1 MKMSVLRNRYW
12 LFVCLI
18 TSAGLIVMTEGKQDA
33 GWSFDNSFVQ
43 LPEAFFSR
51 TNPEPVKHAVK
62 VLFNEDLANDL
73 GLDVDILRSSGVQ
86 VFAGNEIP
94 AGSAPLAQ
102 AYAGHQ
108 FGHFTN
114 LGDGRAVLLGEHV
127 TPTKHRVDI
136 QLKGSGRT
144 CYSRSGDG
152 RAVLGPMLRE
162 YIISEGMHSLG
173 IPTTRSLAVTAT
185 GENVLRNLPLPG
197 AILTRIAKSHI
208 RIGTFQY
215 AAALGDKNNLTQL
228 LNYTVARHYPE
239 LQNSP
244 DLPFRFFQAVLDKQA
259 SLVAHWMSVG
269 FVHGVL
275 NTDNVSIAGETI
287 DYGPCAF
294 LDVYHPETV
303 FSSIDHQ
310 GRYSFEKQP
319 VITQWNLARLAES
332 LLLVCPGERDKAVEE
347 FISIL
352 ETFSEQYEK
361 YYHLGT
367 NAKLGLRQQE
377 KEDAG
382 LYANLLD
389 IMRSAQADF
398 SSTFIALSHALENE
412 HMDSVLLKMSGFDN
426 WMHRWRERI
435 SHESSSLPEIAKR
448 MRTMNPVI
456 IPRNLKVEEALTEAE
471 SGNIEPAERLLTVL
485 QAPFSETLENEPFRK
500 GAPPGSASYCTFCGT

>member
-1 MKMSVLRNRYW
+1 MSVLRNQDRF
-12 LFVCLI
+12 LVCLI
-18 TSAGLIVMTEGKQDA
+18 TAAGIIVTTKDTQDA
-33 GWSFDNSFVQ
+33 GWSFDNSFMQ

-73 GLDVDILRSSGVQ
+73 GLDVDVLRSSGAQ

-94 AGSAPLAQ
+94 PGAAPLAQ

-127 TPTKHRVDI
+127 TPKKHRVDV

-162 YIISEGMHSLG
+162 YIISEGMYSLG
-173 IPTTRSLAVTAT
+173 VPSTRSLAVTAT

-197 AILTRIAKSHI
+197 AILTRVAESHI

-215 AAALGDKNNLTQL
+215 AAALGDKNNLSEL
-228 LNYTVARHYPE
+228 LKYTVARHYPE
-239 LQNSP
+239 LPNTP
-244 DLPFRFFQAVLDKQA
+244 DLPFTFFRAVLDKQA
-259 SLVAHWMSVG
+259 SLVARWMFVG

-319 VITQWNLARLAES
+319 MITQWNLARLAES
-332 LLLVCPGERDKAVEE
+332 LLLVCPGEQDKSVEK
-347 FISIL
+347 FVSIL
-352 ETFSEQYEK
+352 ETFSESYET
-361 YYHLGT
+361 YYQHGT
-367 NAKLGLRQQE
+367 NAKLGLRNQE
-377 KEDAG
+377 KEDAI
-382 LYANLLD
+382 LYQDLLD
-389 IMRSAQADF
+389 IMKFSQADF
-398 SSTFIALSHALENE
+398 SSTFVALSHALENE
-412 HMDSVLLKMSGFDN
+412 HADPVLMKMSGFDN
-426 WMHRWRERI
+426 WVQRWRERL
-435 SHESSSLPEIAKR
+435 SHESSLLPEIAKR
-448 MRTMNPVI
+448 MRSVNPVI
-456 IPRNLKVEEALTEAE
+456 VPRNLQVEEALAEAE
-471 SGNIEPAERLLTVL
+471 SGNIEPAQRLLGVL
-485 QAPFSETLENEPFRK
+485 QAPFSETLENELYRK

>member
-1 MKMSVLRNRYW
+1 
-12 LFVCLI
+12 
-18 TSAGLIVMTEGKQDA
+18 MTEGKQDA

-62 VLFNEDLANDL
+62 VLFNEGLANDL

-94 AGSAPLAQ
+94 AGAAPLAQ

-127 TPTKHRVDI
+127 TPTKRRVDI

-197 AILTRIAKSHI
+197 AVLTRIAESHI

-215 AAALGDKNNLTQL
+215 AAALGDKNNLAQL

-244 DLPFRFFQAVLDKQA
+244 DLPFRFFRA
-259 SLVAHWMSVG
+259 
-269 FVHGVL
+269 
-275 NTDNVSIAGETI
+275 
-287 DYGPCAF
+287 C
-294 LDVYHPETV
+294 
-303 FSSIDHQ
+303 
-310 GRYSFEKQP
+310 
-319 VITQWNLARLAES
+319 
-332 LLLVCPGERDKAVEE
+332 
-347 FISIL
+347 
-352 ETFSEQYEK
+352 
-361 YYHLGT
+361 
-367 NAKLGLRQQE
+367 
-377 KEDAG
+377 
-382 LYANLLD
+382 
-389 IMRSAQADF
+389 
-398 SSTFIALSHALENE
+398 
-412 HMDSVLLKMSGFDN
+412 
-426 WMHRWRERI
+426 
-435 SHESSSLPEIAKR
+435 
-448 MRTMNPVI
+448 
-456 IPRNLKVEEALTEAE
+456 
-471 SGNIEPAERLLTVL
+471 
-485 QAPFSETLENEPFRK
+485 FR
-500 GAPPGSASYCTFCGT
+500 